1 MAAQK
6 QKKNRTASGDSG
18 KNNKG
23 GVPLDEPKAS
33 WSIAGITVFYQ
44 EVLAEFDNS
53 GPSKKMQWPNKKVT
67 AGLTCFV
74 LVLVVFIS
82 IFLGSVDLILGK
94 LVTAIL
100 NFGMM

>member
-6 QKKNRTASGDSG
+6 QKKTKTANTDSG
-18 KNNKG
+18 KNITG
-23 GVPLDEPKAS
+23 TQQDDTAS
-33 WSIAGITVFYQ
+33 WSVAGAKIFFQ
-44 EVLAEFDNS
+44 EVFSEF
-53 GPSKKMQWPNKKVT
+53 GKIVWPNKKVT

-74 LVLVVFIS
+74 LVLVIFIS
-82 IFLGSVDLILGK
+82 IFLGSVDLLLGK